1 MALADKR
8 VNKDSSPVI
17 GEESILQKIEIEYLL
32 DLIKNS
38 TFPGSHLETVYNI
51 VYRLQQQY
59 LNQK

>member
-1 MALADKR
+1 MALENKR
-8 VNKDSSPVI
+8 VNKDSSPAI

-32 DLIKNS
+32 DLVKNS
-38 TFPGSHLETVYNI
+38 SFPGSHLETVYNI

>member
-1 MALADKR
+1 MALENKR

-32 DLIKNS
+32 DLVKNS
-38 TFPGSHLETVYNI
+38 SFPGSHLETVYNI

>member
-1 MALADKR
+1 MALENKR

-17 GEESILQKIEIEYLL
+17 GEESILHKTEIEYLL

-38 TFPGSHLETVYNI
+38 SFPGSHLETVYNI

>member
-1 MALADKR
+1 MALEHKR

-32 DLIKNS
+32 DLVKNS
-38 TFPGSHLETVYNI
+38 SFPGSHLETVYNI

>member
-1 MALADKR
+1 MALENKR
-8 VNKDSSPVI
+8 INKDSSPVI

-38 TFPGSHLETVYNI
+38 SFSGSHLELVYNI

>member
-1 MALADKR
+1 MALENKR

-17 GEESILQKIEIEYLL
+17 GEESILQKTEIEYLL
-32 DLIKNS
+32 DLVKNS
-38 TFPGSHLETVYNI
+38 SFPGSHLETVYNI